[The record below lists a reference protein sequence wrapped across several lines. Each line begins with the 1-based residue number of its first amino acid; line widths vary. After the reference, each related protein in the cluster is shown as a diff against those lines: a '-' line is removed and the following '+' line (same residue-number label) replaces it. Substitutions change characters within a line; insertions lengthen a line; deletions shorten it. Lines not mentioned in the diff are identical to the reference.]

1 MQRKEWG
8 ETFKHFAFIVICSFI
23 AESVKSPLIMLLLR
37 QSGAKSIFFYFI
49 RAMII
54 FCPNSKTQLLF
65 LPLCF
70 H

>member
-37 QSGAKSIFFYFI
+37 QSGAKSIFFLFHQS
-49 RAMII
+49 
-54 FCPNSKTQLLF
+54 NDHF
-65 LPLCF
+65 LPEQ
-70 H
+70 